1 MKNILTKLFQHQTLS
16 QQQAYDIMLQIGKGE
31 FSEHELTAFT
41 TVFLMRSITLQE
53 LIGFREAILHLSLP
67 IQLYATDAID
77 IVGTGGDGKNTFN
90 ISTLACFIVAGAK
103 HKVIKHGNYAASSI
117 SGSSNVLEF
126 LGYKFKKD
134 EELLN
139 KELSTVG
146 ICFLHAPLFHP
157 ALKNVATLRK
167 NLGVKTFFNLLGPLV
182 NPAKPAYTLLGVAN
196 AATLRLY
203 QYFIQ
208 QQKRSYTLIY
218 TTDGYDEI
226 SLTADTKV
234 VTASTETV
242 KSPYELGKRTVTA
255 TDLFGG
261 ATISDAAKIFTK
273 ILNGKGSFSQN
284 AVVLAN
290 AAMALYSTQRYLT
303 YQDAYNAAV
312 ESLDSGAALHVFN
325 TLINMQ

>member
-1 MKNILTKLFQHQTLS
+1 
-16 QQQAYDIMLQIGKGE
+16 
-31 FSEHELTAFT
+31 
-41 TVFLMRSITLQE
+41 
-53 LIGFREAILHLSLP
+53 
-67 IQLYATDAID
+67 
-77 IVGTGGDGKNTFN
+77 
-90 ISTLACFIVAGAK
+90 
-103 HKVIKHGNYAASSI
+103 
-117 SGSSNVLEF
+117 
-126 LGYKFKKD
+126 
-134 EELLN
+134 
-139 KELSTVG
+139 
-146 ICFLHAPLFHP
+146 
-157 ALKNVATLRK
+157 
-167 NLGVKTFFNLLGPLV
+167 LLGPLV

-208 QQKRSYTLIY
+208 QQKKAYTLIY

-261 ATISDAAKIFTK
+261 ATISDAAKIFTN

-312 ESLDSGAALHVFN
+312 ESLDSGAALHAFN